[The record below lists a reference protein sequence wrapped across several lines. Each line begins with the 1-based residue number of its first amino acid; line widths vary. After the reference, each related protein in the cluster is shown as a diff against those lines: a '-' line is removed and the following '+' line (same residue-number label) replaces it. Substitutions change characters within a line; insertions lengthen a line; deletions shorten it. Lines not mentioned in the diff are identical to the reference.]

1 MSNHQDPRGRSGFDR
16 RRFLTTAALG
26 GATIVGASALGGLDA
41 DAAFAAPGPSLDP
54 AITRSTFAE
63 GRITAIN
70 GSVLEVAGSTG
81 ERHLI
86 QLTNATSV
94 WKLRTT
100 TAEAIE
106 VGDGLY
112 ARGVDMPDGTIA
124 ADAVWVNIVN
134 LFCTVRGIAKDR
146 LHLTHGDGNHAV
158 VGRIV
163 PETTTASYLG
173 GSLTPDLT
181 RVRIGQTAQVLG
193 AWRPADDSVDIARVT
208 VGH

>member
-1 MSNHQDPRGRSGFDR
+1 MSHSQKSGGRPLDR

-26 GATIVGASALGGLDA
+26 GATIVGASALGGIDA
-41 DAAFAAPGPSLDP
+41 DAAFAEPMPSLDP
-54 AITRSTFAE
+54 AIPAAFAE
-63 GRITAIN
+63 GRIVAIN
-70 GSVLEVAGSTG
+70 RSVLDVAGSHG

-94 WKLRTT
+94 WKLHTT

-112 ARGVDMPDGTIA
+112 ARGVTMPDGTIA

-134 LFCTVRGIAKDR
+134 IYCTVRGIAKER
-146 LHLTHGDGNHAV
+146 LHLAHNDHEM

-163 PETTTASYLG
+163 PGTTTASYVG
-173 GSLTPDLT
+173 GALTSDLS
-181 RVRIGQTAQVLG
+181 RIRISQTAQVLG
-193 AWRPADDSVDIARVT
+193 AWRPSDNHIDIARVSL
-208 VGH
+208 GH

>member
-1 MSNHQDPRGRSGFDR
+1 MSNRQDSGGRSGLDR

-54 AITRSTFAE
+54 AITASTFAE
-63 GRITAIN
+63 GRITARN
-70 GSVLEVAGSTG
+70 GSVLEVAGSYG
-81 ERHLI
+81 DRHLI

-100 TAEAIE
+100 TADAIE

-124 ADAVWVNIVN
+124 ADALWVNIVN

-146 LHLTHGDGNHAV
+146 LHLAHGDGNHAV

-173 GSLTPDLT
+173 GSLTPDLS
-181 RVRIGQTAQVLG
+181 RLRIGQSAQVLG

>member
-1 MSNHQDPRGRSGFDR
+1 MRHSQESGGRRLDR

-41 DAAFAAPGPSLDP
+41 DAAFAEPMPSLDP
-54 AITRSTFAE
+54 AIPAAFAE
-63 GRITAIN
+63 GRVVAIN
-70 GSVLEVAGSTG
+70 RSMLDVAGSHG

-112 ARGVDMPDGTIA
+112 ARGVTMPDGTIA
-124 ADAVWVNIVN
+124 ADALWVNIVN
-134 LFCTVRGIAKDR
+134 IYCTIRGIAKDR
-146 LHLTHGDGNHAV
+146 LHLAHNDHEL

-163 PETTTASYLG
+163 PATTTASYHG
-173 GSLTPDLT
+173 GALTSDLS
-181 RVRIGQTAQVLG
+181 RMRIGQTAQVLG
-193 AWRPADDSVDIARVT
+193 AWRPADNHVDVARVT
-208 VGH
+208 LGH